1 MIGYSQMPFM
11 YQGVI
16 IDVYHVPEDE
26 EQSTEGFDNFV
37 SYNVKIVD
45 ENGNDV
51 LLHDVPCACMFGGIG
66 DFAHIRRRATTDGT
80 PSSLFT
86 TAEGKYDQ
94 FENSTSRVGDR
105 VIVSFLGAQISN
117 PVIIGFLP
125 HPSNQF
131 QLPENEPDSV
141 KERPQARVQYMGNQL
156 DISPIGEMTYT
167 HFGAPAVSDLVNGE
181 TLEPEEIEDT
191 PPAELAERSAE
202 EGLPIPALT
211 PILPQRLINFDIDEG
226 DEEERPAPLENEAL
240 IYPDPKYMTQ
250 MGFLSKGEF
259 YVQDSAGQAL
269 FFARD
274 ETTITVTNQYETIQL
289 DKANKKIY
297 MNSSGDFEVNSDAD
311 YNQSIK
317 GNRNTTIA
325 VDEIIHVQGNEFK
338 TVDLDVIHTIKG
350 NHETTIS
357 GDYTITSEGK
367 FFNIFMKSG
376 NSFVLDDDKKAM
388 FLIHNTGAT
397 ISVSPD
403 GDVAIQSTDGS
414 LVSLNTKKGD
424 IGITTK
430 AGGYINVGEKILMSD
445 KSGKQILTLTDSTI
459 EINADS
465 DVILN
470 AKNVN
475 INSGS
480 VALGS
485 QAALSVAI
493 AENLIT
499 WLDSHSHSVPTGIS
513 GPPLVPSAVFA
524 QTPLDIASKYV
535 KIKANI

>member
-1 MIGYSQMPFM
+1 M
-11 YQGVI
+11 YQGQILEVN
-16 IDVYHVPEDE
+16 HVPEDE
-26 EQSTEGFDNFV
+26 QKLDKTASNFSTYDV
-37 SYNVKIVD
+37 LIVD
-45 ENGNDV
+45 ENGNEVYLTDV
-51 LLHDVPCACMFGGIG
+51 LCADMFGGIG
-66 DFAHIRRRATTDGT
+66 DFSHIRKRGNKD
-80 PSSLFT
+80 SSPASSFVS
-86 TAEGKYDQ
+86 ENGYDDP
-94 FENSTSRVGDR
+94 EASSSRVGDR
-105 VIVSFLGAQISN
+105 VIVSFLGGDINN

-125 HPSNQF
+125 HPNNQF
-131 QLPENEPDSV
+131 QLPENDPESV
-141 KERPQARVQYMGNQL
+141 KERPQARIQYQGNQI
-156 DISPIGEMTYT
+156 DVSPIGEVKYT
-167 HFGAPAVSDLVNGE
+167 HFGAPSVNDLVNGE
-181 TLEPEEIEDT
+181 PTEPEVIEDT
-191 PPAELAERSAE
+191 PPAEIEERSAD
-202 EGLPIPALT
+202 EGLPIPALE

-226 DEEERPAPLENEAL
+226 DSEERPTPLENDSL
-240 IYPDPKYMTQ
+240 VYPDPKYMTQ
-250 MGFLSKGEF
+250 LGFLSKGEF

-289 DKANKKIY
+289 DKTNKKIY
-297 MNSSGDFEVNSDAD
+297 FNSSGDIEVNSVVDF
-311 YNQSIK
+311 NQSVG
-317 GNRNTTIA
+317 GNRNTIIA

-338 TVDLDVIHTIKG
+338 TVDGNVDHTIKG
-350 NHETTIS
+350 NFDTAITGNYTIS
-357 GDYTITSEGK
+357 SEGD

-376 NSFVLDDDKKAM
+376 NSFVLDDAKEAM

-397 ISVSPD
+397 ISISPK
-403 GDVAIQSTDGS
+403 GDLTIQSSDGS

-499 WLDSHSHSVPTGIS
+499 WLDSHTHPVPTGIS
-513 GPPLVPSAVFA
+513 GIPLVPSATFA